1 MGNNI
6 ISGGGENSAGAKIN
20 LIVDLT
26 PEDCFT
32 MCLQLF
38 QRLSDEE
45 KEEIIKK
52 SKTEN

>member
-6 ISGGGENSAGAKIN
+6 ISGEENYPGAKIN

-52 SKTEN
+52 AK